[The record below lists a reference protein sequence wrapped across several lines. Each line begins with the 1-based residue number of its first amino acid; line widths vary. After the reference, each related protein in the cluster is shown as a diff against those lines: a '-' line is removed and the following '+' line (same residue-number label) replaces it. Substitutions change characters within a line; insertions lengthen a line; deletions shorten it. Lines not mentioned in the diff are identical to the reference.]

1 MNRSM
6 PGLPVHHQLLEFT
19 QIHVHPFLVCGYHEV
34 SANQKLTI
42 DTQKLKRKVP
52 KHNSRVTQ
60 TIMKTSTRQNE
71 QKRTQNQKIIF
82 KMAISTDLSVIVLW
96 CSNWRNSM
104 DERIKKSTIHL
115 QKSYKRL
122 TLNPKT
128 HTNWKLKDGR
138 RYCIKWKK
146 NEIIIFRLEANRF

>member
-1 MNRSM
+1 M

-42 DTQKLKRKVP
+42 DTQKLKRKVL

-60 TIMKTSTRQNE
+60 TIMKTSTRKNE

-82 KMAISTDLSVIVLW
+82 KMAISTDLSVIVL
-96 CSNWRNSM
+96 
-104 DERIKKSTIHL
+104 
-115 QKSYKRL
+115 
-122 TLNPKT
+122 
-128 HTNWKLKDGR
+128 
-138 RYCIKWKK
+138 
-146 NEIIIFRLEANRF
+146 